1 MDFLKFYFSYIS
13 FKKLN
18 TEVVVLLLFCVPLE
32 FTNIFYILIKYIE
45 RRHYYHGESLLLLSY
60 FIYLEPTSIQEFWY
74 SLNSMFLFLC
84 CPSVDVLPHDL
95 KRKECILLLSTY
107 SKLVL
112 VGVLTHFSFYSKLDC
127 LILTLILQVSCCE
140 WFDSY

>member
-1 MDFLKFYFSYIS
+1 MYFLQKASYKS
-13 FKKLN
+13 GG
-18 TEVVVLLLFCVPLE
+18 VVTILCSIMEIIVIFLE

-45 RRHYYHGESLLLLSY
+45 TRHYYHGESLLLLSY
-60 FIYLEPTSIQEFWY
+60 FIYMEPTSIQESRC

-84 CPSVDVLPHDL
+84 YPSVNVLPHDL

-127 LILTLILQVSCCE
+127 LILTLILQISCCE